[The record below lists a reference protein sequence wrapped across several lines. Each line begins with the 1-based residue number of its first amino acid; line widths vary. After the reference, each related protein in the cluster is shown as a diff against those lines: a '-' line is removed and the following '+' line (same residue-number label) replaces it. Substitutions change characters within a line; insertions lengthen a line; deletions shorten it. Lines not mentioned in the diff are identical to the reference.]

1 MVNEESDAV
10 RAAIDF
16 MTVGDKYINK
26 GMKSEN
32 IVKIMKQIADDWENG
47 RWTRADIIKDIFNV

>member
-1 MVNEESDAV
+1 MDNEESDAV

-26 GMKSEN
+26 GMKPET

-47 RWTRADIIKDIFNV
+47 RWTHADIIRDISNG

>member
-1 MVNEESDAV
+1 MTDKDAV

-26 GMKSEN
+26 GMKPET
-32 IVKIMKQIADDWENG
+32 IVKIMKQIVDNWENG
-47 RWTRADIIKDIFNV
+47 RWTLRSDIIKAISND